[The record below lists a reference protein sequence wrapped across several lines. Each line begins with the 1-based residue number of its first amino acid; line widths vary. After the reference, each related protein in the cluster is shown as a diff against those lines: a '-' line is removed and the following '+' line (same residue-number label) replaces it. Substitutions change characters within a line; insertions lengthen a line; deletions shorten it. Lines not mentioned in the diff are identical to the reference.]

1 MRRGTRRDG
10 SGFPDIPPAQG
21 RLWTRYLLGVRLV
34 QLGQGPAKADGYF
47 VLRHARHQRDLGRA
61 STRQQQAQ
69 HPKFVRVKLMA
80 ARKVVVDRTCHGRMI
95 IDALRSEEH
104 TSELQSLLRTSFAV
118 F

>member
-47 VLRHARHQRDLGRA
+47 VVRHARHPRDRGRA
-61 STRQQQAQ
+61 YTRQQQAQ
-69 HPKFVRVKLMA
+69 HPTLVRVKLMA
-80 ARKVVVDRTCHGRMI
+80 PGEVVGDGACTGRLV
-95 IDALRSEEH
+95 IDALEQLKRRNRWS
-104 TSELQSLLRTSFAV
+104 
-118 F
+118 